1 MISRENTSDTSD
13 RIVRNVN
20 SKKSA
25 SHSSKN
31 SSNNVTGNNVTGT
44 TSEATELTYRGIK
57 LLSVSQLFEAI
68 FEKPSFGKRT
78 RSEYYNIVHA
88 FRAAF
93 PIKKSKSGNLS
104 TSDYQACSSAIQ
116 RMNSPEMSKLIA
128 PPLLKKIE
136 KLSTPD
142 TYEHVRKANRLRVH
156 GQESLSEDGLKRL
169 SREIRAAMIWRQ
181 LNGTS

>member
-1 MISRENTSDTSD
+1 MISRENTSDTSN
-13 RIVRNVN
+13 RVVKNIPSN
-20 SKKSA
+20 KSA
-25 SHSSKN
+25 IKSSIN
-31 SSNNVTGNNVTGT
+31 ASNTVTGA
-44 TSEATELTYRGIK
+44 TSEATEPTYRGIK
-57 LLSVSQLFEAI
+57 LLSVSKLFEAI

-93 PIKKSKSGNLS
+93 PSSKAKSGNLS
-104 TSDYQACSSAIQ
+104 TSDHQACSSAIQ

-136 KLSTPD
+136 RLSTPD
-142 TYEHVRKANRLRVH
+142 AYEHIRRANRLRVH

-181 LNGTS
+181 LNGAS

>member
-13 RIVRNVN
+13 RVVKNIPSN
-20 SKKSA
+20 KSA
-25 SHSSKN
+25 IN
-31 SSNNVTGNNVTGT
+31 SSNTVTGA
-44 TSEATELTYRGIK
+44 TSEATEPTYRGIK

-88 FRAAF
+88 FREAF
-93 PIKKSKSGNLS
+93 PSEQEPGIPLTKRSPQA
-104 TSDYQACSSAIQ
+104 SDSAIQ
-116 RMNSPEMSKLIA
+116 RMNSPERSKLIA

-142 TYEHVRKANRLRVH
+142 TYEHVRRANRLRVH
-156 GQESLSEDGLKRL
+156 GQESLSEDSLKRL

-181 LNGTS
+181 LNDSNENIAR